1 MMITMSHM
9 GEGVGIRMRE
19 RGTLP
24 LCPVSMA
31 GARKNRKR
39 RR

>member
-1 MMITMSHM
+1 MMITMLHI

-19 RGTLP
+19 HSILP
-24 LCPVSMA
+24 FCPVSMA
-31 GARKNRKR
+31 GARTNRKR